1 MKNKKIT
8 IAALIV
14 AVLSLSIGFAAFSNS
29 LNIKSSAN
37 VNPSDKDFKIV
48 FSKERDTF
56 VSGNEII
63 NATGDINENTKKGS
77 INDIGDTLYNLETE
91 FTTPGES
98 VEYSLYIK
106 NIGAYNAVLNKLEIE
121 EAELTSDITVDNY
134 YIVDNGSVKC
144 YAKKDPQNKANEEL
158 LKEACNNIKLKVK
171 LQQESEYITSTK
183 EFDSY
188 VINKGE
194 SESVTVTLEYTGDT
208 LADTGFNVVFG
219 SVKMNYATT
228 KASSSGTTVG
238 CEDSEI
244 ENEYANGSALPFAA
258 TGGKCIL
265 EKDNDSSNT
274 ITKGDYVKCGT
285 EGFYVIKDPSN
296 GKISMLTEWNLN
308 VVDPINTVY
317 MAKGDIKEQ
326 SISRSCPSYTEK
338 YGYQNKYVIGGF
350 IAEITAETKPYIAVE
365 LTSDEESIG
374 LGYGNLAFYNI
385 ATSDDELFKIGS
397 YGYWTDGTSDGLD
410 PNFSGTYPMYVYGKV
425 NSNGKTSTLTPLVN
439 TYVSLLNNSI
449 GGAEATGR
457 LISYE
462 ELIDLGCMKDTHSC
476 ENAPVWA
483 SQTSYW
489 TGSAGDSSLPWY
501 ILNGEF
507 NNDSYFNE
515 ILFGL
520 RPVIELNESAIEE

>member
-8 IAALIV
+8 VAALIV

-77 INDIGDTLYNLETE
+77 INATGDTLYNLETE

-144 YAKKDPQNKANEEL
+144 YAKKDPQNKANEQL

-171 LQQESEYITSTK
+171 LQQESVYITSTK

-208 LADTGFNVVFG
+208 VADTGFNVVFG

-228 KASSSGTTVG
+228 KVSSSTPVDDQVCFYTSLNADNTVSINAYNNSCSKDVVIPSNLPLTSIESLDTEACINKLVATG
-238 CEDSEI
+238 DFDSTEAAEVCKIDSESLPI
-244 ENEYANGSALPFAA
+244 ALGRYNLSDAVKVSKSSDNYPVSNIGTGAFMGKSLLSVIIPNGIKAIDQFAFYQNNL
-258 TGGKCIL
+258 TSVIIP
-265 EKDNDSSNT
+265 DSVTSIGDDAFESNKLSS
-274 ITKGDYVKCGT
+274 I
-285 EGFYVIKDPSN
+285 
-296 GKISMLTEWNLN
+296 KISNNLTSIGVGIFAYNKLTSVTIPDNITSIGNYAFNWNN
-308 VVDPINTVY
+308 ITSVVIGSGITSIGNEAFGNNSYDIYGPNKIESVTINTTKDKVTVNAY
-317 MAKGDIKEQ
+317 AFNWVEGKSDADIKW
-326 SISRSCPSYTEK
+326 
-338 YGYQNKYVIGGF
+338 
-350 IAEITAETKPYIAVE
+350 AE
-365 LTSDEESIG
+365 
-374 LGYGNLAFYNI
+374 
-385 ATSDDELFKIGS
+385 
-397 YGYWTDGTSDGLD
+397 
-410 PNFSGTYPMYVYGKV
+410 
-425 NSNGKTSTLTPLVN
+425 
-439 TYVSLLNNSI
+439 
-449 GGAEATGR
+449 
-457 LISYE
+457 
-462 ELIDLGCMKDTHSC
+462 
-476 ENAPVWA
+476 
-483 SQTSYW
+483 
-489 TGSAGDSSLPWY
+489 
-501 ILNGEF
+501 
-507 NNDSYFNE
+507 
-515 ILFGL
+515 
-520 RPVIELNESAIEE
+520 

>member
-8 IAALIV
+8 VAALIV

-37 VNPSDKDFKIV
+37 VKPSDKDFKIV

-194 SESVTVTLEYTGDT
+194 SESVIVTLEYTGDT
-208 LADTGFNVVFG
+208 LADTNFNVVFG
-219 SVKMNYATT
+219 SVKMNYATA
-228 KASSSGTTVG
+228 KVSSSTLV
-238 CEDSEI
+238 EDQV
-244 ENEYANGSALPFAA
+244 
-258 TGGKCIL
+258 C
-265 EKDNDSSNT
+265 
-274 ITKGDYVKCGT
+274 
-285 EGFYVIKDPSN
+285 FY
-296 GKISMLTEWNLN
+296 T
-308 VVDPINTVY
+308 
-317 MAKGDIKEQ
+317 
-326 SISRSCPSYTEK
+326 
-338 YGYQNKYVIGGF
+338 
-350 IAEITAETKPYIAVE
+350 
-365 LTSDEESIG
+365 
-374 LGYGNLAFYNI
+374 
-385 ATSDDELFKIGS
+385 
-397 YGYWTDGTSDGLD
+397 
-410 PNFSGTYPMYVYGKV
+410 
-425 NSNGKTSTLTPLVN
+425 
-439 TYVSLLNNSI
+439 
-449 GGAEATGR
+449 
-457 LISYE
+457 
-462 ELIDLGCMKDTHSC
+462 
-476 ENAPVWA
+476 
-483 SQTSYW
+483 
-489 TGSAGDSSLPWY
+489 
-501 ILNGEF
+501 
-507 NNDSYFNE
+507 
-515 ILFGL
+515 
-520 RPVIELNESAIEE
+520 ELNEDNSTLSIAGYNPECGTDVVIPDSLPLTSIESLDTEACINGLVATGDYDQNSATQSCSLSNEDLLYELSSNNLMNTLKITKSTNSYSVSKIKNNSFVELNLESVIIPGTVEIIGREAFIYNNISSVILNEGTKTIDSYAFALNKLKEINIPNSVETIENSAFDSNNIQIVSIGKNINFIGESAFGKSNEEGYGPNKIESVTINTTKDKVTVETNVFSWVLGKSDADIKWAE

>member
-8 IAALIV
+8 VAALIV

-228 KASSSGTTVG
+228 KVSVTPTQPENVCYNAVETDKGLEIFGYDDSCGTDVVIGSSISYHPVTSVTFNKSLCLEEYEDCDTKEAEINALTKVVDKINYKMDKESSALGYLNFEYDTTKTLSGSVNSISP
-238 CEDSEI
+238 DSFVKKGITSVDISNSAIESIGMTAFYDNPISNLLLNEGLKNIGSYAFYEHHLNNIMIPSSVVTIDDGAFQTYSNLLDSVSIKAKKENITI
-244 ENEYANGSALPFAA
+244 ENSENVTF
-258 TGGKCIL
+258 KWK
-265 EKDNDSSNT
+265 E
-274 ITKGDYVKCGT
+274 GT
-285 EGFYVIKDPSN
+285 ECY
-296 GKISMLTEWNLN
+296 TY
-308 VVDPINTVY
+308 T
-317 MAKGDIKEQ
+317 GDIKDNP
-326 SISRSCPSYTEK
+326 C
-338 YGYQNKYVIGGF
+338 
-350 IAEITAETKPYIAVE
+350 IT
-365 LTSDEESIG
+365 
-374 LGYGNLAFYNI
+374 
-385 ATSDDELFKIGS
+385 
-397 YGYWTDGTSDGLD
+397 W
-410 PNFSGTYPMYVYGKV
+410 V
-425 NSNGKTSTLTPLVN
+425 NG
-439 TYVSLLNNSI
+439 
-449 GGAEATGR
+449 
-457 LISYE
+457 
-462 ELIDLGCMKDTHSC
+462 
-476 ENAPVWA
+476 
-483 SQTSYW
+483 
-489 TGSAGDSSLPWY
+489 
-501 ILNGEF
+501 
-507 NNDSYFNE
+507 
-515 ILFGL
+515 
-520 RPVIELNESAIEE
+520 

>member
-8 IAALIV
+8 VAALIV

-158 LKEACNNIKLKVK
+158 LKEACNNIRLKVK
-171 LQQESEYITSTK
+171 LQQETEYITSTK

-208 LADTGFNVVFG
+208 LADTNFNVVFG

-228 KASSSGTTVG
+228 KVSSSTPVEDQVCFYTSLNDDNTLSIAGYNPECGTDVVIPSNLPLT
-238 CEDSEI
+238 SI
-244 ENEYANGSALPFAA
+244 ESLDTEACINGLENADTALEYVSNPAEAC
-258 TGGKCIL
+258 KI
-265 EKDNDSSNT
+265 DNDDLLT
-274 ITKGDYVKCGT
+274 ILNDYNRFDVVKFSKST
-285 EGFYVIKDPSN
+285 ENYSVS
-296 GKISMLTEWNLN
+296 KI
-308 VVDPINTVY
+308 
-317 MAKGDIKEQ
+317 
-326 SISRSCPSYTEK
+326 
-338 YGYQNKYVIGGF
+338 
-350 IAEITAETKPYIAVE
+350 
-365 LTSDEESIG
+365 
-374 LGYGNLAFYNI
+374 GNSAFYNKNLLSLVI
-385 ATSDDELFKIGS
+385 PNSVTYIDSGAFEENKLTNIVIPDSVETIDTKSFRDNQISSLIIGNGVTLIEEDAFRGNQLTSVIIPDSVTKIWEHAFSENNITTVTIGS
-397 YGYWTDGTSDGLD
+397 GI
-410 PNFSGTYPMYVYGKV
+410 
-425 NSNGKTSTLTPLVN
+425 TLITGIAFG
-439 TYVSLLNNSI
+439 NNSVESVTI
-449 GGAEATGR
+449 NTTKDKVKLGYSGESVFSWVSGKSDADIKWAE
-457 LISYE
+457 
-462 ELIDLGCMKDTHSC
+462 
-476 ENAPVWA
+476 
-483 SQTSYW
+483 
-489 TGSAGDSSLPWY
+489 
-501 ILNGEF
+501 
-507 NNDSYFNE
+507 
-515 ILFGL
+515 
-520 RPVIELNESAIEE
+520 

>member
-8 IAALIV
+8 VAALIV

-158 LKEACNNIKLKVK
+158 LKEACNNIRLKVK

-228 KASSSGTTVG
+228 KVSSSTPV
-238 CEDSEI
+238 EDQVCFYTS
-244 ENEYANGSALPFAA
+244 L
-258 TGGKCIL
+258 
-265 EKDNDSSNT
+265 ND
-274 ITKGDYVKCGT
+274 D
-285 EGFYVIKDPSN
+285 
-296 GKISMLTEWNLN
+296 
-308 VVDPINTVY
+308 NTV
-317 MAKGDIKEQ
+317 
-326 SISRSCPSYTEK
+326 SINAY
-338 YGYQNKYVIGGF
+338 
-350 IAEITAETKPYIAVE
+350 
-365 LTSDEESIG
+365 
-374 LGYGNLAFYNI
+374 
-385 ATSDDELFKIGS
+385 
-397 YGYWTDGTSDGLD
+397 
-410 PNFSGTYPMYVYGKV
+410 
-425 NSNGKTSTLTPLVN
+425 
-439 TYVSLLNNSI
+439 NNSC
-449 GGAEATGR
+449 
-457 LISYE
+457 S
-462 ELIDLGCMKDTHSC
+462 KDVVI
-476 ENAPVWA
+476 P
-483 SQTSYW
+483 
-489 TGSAGDSSLPWY
+489 SSLPLTSIESLDAEACINKLVATGDLDSTEAAEACKIDSESLPIALGRY
-501 ILNGEF
+501 NLSDVVKISKSSDNYSVSKIGDSAFMSENLSSVTIPNGVTIIGEGAF
-507 NNDSYFNE
+507 DANKLTSITIPDSVTSIGASAFDENNITNVVIGSGITHIGRDAFGHHSDDSYGPNMVESVTINTTKDKVTLGDTAFNWVKGKSDADIKWAE
-515 ILFGL
+515 
-520 RPVIELNESAIEE
+520 

>member
-8 IAALIV
+8 VAALIV

-158 LKEACNNIKLKVK
+158 LKEACNNIRLKVK

-228 KASSSGTTVG
+228 KVSSSTPV
-238 CEDSEI
+238 EDQVCFYTSLN
-244 ENEYANGSALPFAA
+244 EN
-258 TGGKCIL
+258 
-265 EKDNDSSNT
+265 NT
-274 ITKGDYVKCGT
+274 LSIAGYNPECGT
-285 EGFYVIKDPSN
+285 DVVIP
-296 GKISMLTEWNLN
+296 
-308 VVDPINTVY
+308 
-317 MAKGDIKEQ
+317 
-326 SISRSCPSYTEK
+326 
-338 YGYQNKYVIGGF
+338 
-350 IAEITAETKPYIAVE
+350 
-365 LTSDEESIG
+365 
-374 LGYGNLAFYNI
+374 
-385 ATSDDELFKIGS
+385 
-397 YGYWTDGTSDGLD
+397 
-410 PNFSGTYPMYVYGKV
+410 
-425 NSNGKTSTLTPLVN
+425 
-439 TYVSLLNNSI
+439 
-449 GGAEATGR
+449 
-457 LISYE
+457 
-462 ELIDLGCMKDTHSC
+462 
-476 ENAPVWA
+476 
-483 SQTSYW
+483 
-489 TGSAGDSSLPWY
+489 SSLPLTSIESLDTEACINKLVATGDFDSTEVSEVCKIDSETLLTGISIY
-501 ILNGEF
+501 NLYDIVKISKSSDNYSVSKIGDSAFMSENLSSVTIPNGVTIIGEGAF
-507 NNDSYFNE
+507 DANKLTSITIPDSVTSIGASAFDENNITNVVIGSGITHIGRNAFGYHSDDSYGPNKIESVTINTIKDKVTLGDSAFNWVE
-515 ILFGL
+515 GKSDADIKWA
-520 RPVIELNESAIEE
+520 E

>member
-8 IAALIV
+8 VAALIV

-77 INDIGDTLYNLETE
+77 INATGDTLYNLETE

-158 LKEACNNIKLKVK
+158 LKEACNNIRLKVK
-171 LQQESEYITSTK
+171 LQQETEYITSTK

-208 LADTGFNVVFG
+208 VADTGFNVVFG

-228 KASSSGTTVG
+228 KVSSSTPV
-238 CEDSEI
+238 EDQVCF
-244 ENEYANGSALPFAA
+244 Y
-258 TGGKCIL
+258 T
-265 EKDNDSSNT
+265 SSNDDST
-274 ITKGDYVKCGT
+274 LSIAGYNSECGT
-285 EGFYVIKDPSN
+285 DVVIP
-296 GKISMLTEWNLN
+296 
-308 VVDPINTVY
+308 
-317 MAKGDIKEQ
+317 
-326 SISRSCPSYTEK
+326 
-338 YGYQNKYVIGGF
+338 
-350 IAEITAETKPYIAVE
+350 
-365 LTSDEESIG
+365 
-374 LGYGNLAFYNI
+374 
-385 ATSDDELFKIGS
+385 
-397 YGYWTDGTSDGLD
+397 
-410 PNFSGTYPMYVYGKV
+410 
-425 NSNGKTSTLTPLVN
+425 
-439 TYVSLLNNSI
+439 
-449 GGAEATGR
+449 
-457 LISYE
+457 
-462 ELIDLGCMKDTHSC
+462 
-476 ENAPVWA
+476 
-483 SQTSYW
+483 
-489 TGSAGDSSLPWY
+489 SSLPLTSIESLDTEACINKLVATGDFDSTEAAEVCKIDSESLPIALGRY
-501 ILNGEF
+501 NLSDAVKVSKSSDNYSVSKIGDFAFMSKNLSSVTIPNGVTIIGEGAF
-507 NNDSYFNE
+507 DANKLTSIIIPDSVISIDYGAFDENNITNVVIGSGITHIGRNAFGYHSDDIYGPNKIESVTINTIKDKVTLGDSAFSWVLGKSDADIKWAE
-515 ILFGL
+515 
-520 RPVIELNESAIEE
+520 

>member
-8 IAALIV
+8 VAALIL

-37 VNPSDKDFKIV
+37 VKPSDKDFKIV

-158 LKEACNNIKLKVK
+158 LKEACNNIRLKVK

-208 LADTGFNVVFG
+208 LADTNFNVVFG

-228 KASSSGTTVG
+228 KVSSSTPVDDQVCFYT
-238 CEDSEI
+238 
-244 ENEYANGSALPFAA
+244 
-258 TGGKCIL
+258 
-265 EKDNDSSNT
+265 SSNDDST
-274 ITKGDYVKCGT
+274 LSIAGYNSECGT
-285 EGFYVIKDPSN
+285 DVVIP
-296 GKISMLTEWNLN
+296 
-308 VVDPINTVY
+308 
-317 MAKGDIKEQ
+317 
-326 SISRSCPSYTEK
+326 
-338 YGYQNKYVIGGF
+338 
-350 IAEITAETKPYIAVE
+350 
-365 LTSDEESIG
+365 
-374 LGYGNLAFYNI
+374 
-385 ATSDDELFKIGS
+385 
-397 YGYWTDGTSDGLD
+397 
-410 PNFSGTYPMYVYGKV
+410 
-425 NSNGKTSTLTPLVN
+425 
-439 TYVSLLNNSI
+439 
-449 GGAEATGR
+449 
-457 LISYE
+457 
-462 ELIDLGCMKDTHSC
+462 
-476 ENAPVWA
+476 
-483 SQTSYW
+483 
-489 TGSAGDSSLPWY
+489 SSLPLTSIESLDTEACINGLVATGVDEAEAPTVCKVENPDLLTY
-501 ILNGEF
+501 LNMNRLTNVATISKSNEKYNVTGIGFASFASNNLTSIIIPNSVTSIDDMAFSTNNLTSINIPDSVETIGNSAFYDNQISSLIIGRGLKTITNSMFSENSLTHVEIPDNIETIDYGAFDENNITSVVIGSGIKSIDREAFGSSTGEGYGPNKIESVTINTTKDKVTIDSTSF
-507 NNDSYFNE
+507 NWVSGKSNE
-515 ILFGL
+515 DINWAG
-520 RPVIELNESAIEE
+520 

>member
-8 IAALIV
+8 VAALIL

-37 VNPSDKDFKIV
+37 VKPSDKDFKIV

-158 LKEACNNIKLKVK
+158 LKEACNNIRLKVK
-171 LQQESEYITSTK
+171 LQQETEYITSTK

-228 KASSSGTTVG
+228 KVSSSTPVDDQVCFYTSSNDDSTLSIAGYNSECGTDVVIPSSLPLTSIESLDTEACINKLVATG
-238 CEDSEI
+238 DFDSTEEAAEVCKIDSESLLI
-244 ENEYANGSALPFAA
+244 AL
-258 TGGKCIL
+258 GRYNLSDVVKVS
-265 EKDNDSSNT
+265 KSSDNYSVS
-274 ITKGDYVKCGT
+274 
-285 EGFYVIKDPSN
+285 
-296 GKISMLTEWNLN
+296 
-308 VVDPINTVY
+308 
-317 MAKGDIKEQ
+317 
-326 SISRSCPSYTEK
+326 
-338 YGYQNKYVIGGF
+338 
-350 IAEITAETKPYIAVE
+350 
-365 LTSDEESIG
+365 SIG
-374 LGYGNLAFYNI
+374 LGAFMSKNLSSVIIPNGIKTIDQFAFYQNNLTSVEIPDSVTSIGDDAFESNKLSSIKISNNLTSIGVGIFAYNKLTSVTIPDNVISIDNYAFNWNNI
-385 ATSDDELFKIGS
+385 TNVVIGS
-397 YGYWTDGTSDGLD
+397 GIT
-410 PNFSGTYPMYVYGKV
+410 
-425 NSNGKTSTLTPLVN
+425 
-439 TYVSLLNNSI
+439 SI
-449 GGAEATGR
+449 GNEAFGDNSYDIYGPNKIESVTINTTKDKVTVNAYAFNWVSGKSNEDIKWAE
-457 LISYE
+457 
-462 ELIDLGCMKDTHSC
+462 
-476 ENAPVWA
+476 
-483 SQTSYW
+483 
-489 TGSAGDSSLPWY
+489 
-501 ILNGEF
+501 
-507 NNDSYFNE
+507 
-515 ILFGL
+515 
-520 RPVIELNESAIEE
+520 